1 MSRQTAIKLRVD
13 VGADHT
19 VRLPDDVPV
28 GPAELIVFI
37 EEITSAA
44 KESPPSPIG
53 LFKDEPE
60 MVDEIMDHVRET
72 RAQSRMRSLP

>member
-1 MSRQTAIKLRVD
+1 MRALKISVD

-19 VRLPDDVPV
+19 VRLPDEVPV
-28 GPAELIVFI
+28 GHAELIVLVADVGSG
-37 EEITSAA
+37 E

-60 MVDEIMDHVRET
+60 LVDEIMDHARDI
-72 RAQSRMRSLP
+72 RAQSRLRLMP

>member
-28 GPAELIVFI
+28 GPVDLIVLVD
-37 EEITSAA
+37 EVQGGS
-44 KESPPSPIG
+44 KDLPPSPIG
-53 LFKDEPE
+53 LFRDEPE
-60 MVDEIMDHVRET
+60 VVDEVMDHVREI
-72 RAQSRMRSLP
+72 RAQSRMRPGP

>member
-1 MSRQTAIKLRVD
+1 MKALKISVD

-19 VRLPDDVPV
+19 VRLPDEVPV
-28 GPAELIVFI
+28 GPAELIVLV
-37 EEITSAA
+37 ADAGNGA

-60 MVDEIMDHVRET
+60 LVDEIMDHVRDI
-72 RAQSRMRSLP
+72 RAQSRMRPMP